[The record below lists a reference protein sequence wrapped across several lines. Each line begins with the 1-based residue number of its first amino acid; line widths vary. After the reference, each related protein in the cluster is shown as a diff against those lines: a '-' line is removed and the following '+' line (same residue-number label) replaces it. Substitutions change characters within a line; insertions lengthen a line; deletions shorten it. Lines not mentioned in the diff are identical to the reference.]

1 MTRHEQRVVT
11 LTVSV
16 PLDTYRRIQERSE
29 EWATTPA
36 VIASHDI
43 VKHNEPGIRQRRMHA
58 LRARIFELWSAG
70 MSGPKIA
77 RELGIAL
84 GTVDKHKKA
93 IRAEW
98 HRWVA

>member
-16 PLDTYRRIQERSE
+16 PLDTYRRLQERSE

-43 VKHNEPGIRQRRMHA
+43 VKRNEPGIRQQAMLT
-58 LRARIFELWSAG
+58 LRARIYDLWRKG
-70 MSGPKIA
+70 LTGPKIA

-84 GTVDKHKKA
+84 STVDKHKKA